1 MKETRMWAWKKKTRR
16 DAGEGVRNKYNYPSF
31 VPMAKN
37 VLIYSAPKNISTPVF
52 TVGRFRPF
60 FTLPPATASA
70 AARPSSGQ
78 PGNPPTAP
86 APAPVLALSP
96 F

>member
-1 MKETRMWAWKKKTRR
+1 MKETRMWAKKKKKQR
-16 DAGEGVRNKYNYPSF
+16 DTGEGVRNKYNYPSF

-60 FTLPPATASA
+60 FTLPPTA
-70 AARPSSGQ
+70 R
-78 PGNPPTAP
+78 
-86 APAPVLALSP
+86 ALLRDRLHKKGYTMKQR
-96 F
+96 